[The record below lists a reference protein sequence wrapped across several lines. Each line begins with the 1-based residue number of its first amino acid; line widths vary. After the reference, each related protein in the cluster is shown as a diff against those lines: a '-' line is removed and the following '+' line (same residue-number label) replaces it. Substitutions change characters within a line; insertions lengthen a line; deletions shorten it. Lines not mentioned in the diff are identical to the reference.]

1 MPSLLHWDQCDASQ
15 TSKNISFHLVYIK
28 LCRARAIYLNKMQVL
43 SGLPKIHKPPLI
55 FPILRICWTWRHWH
69 LSWLLLLDFEMQW
82 SIMTINPMSI
92 TIPKYPV
99 ELCINKCH
107 ERITREPPWS
117 RLKWVYFNLI
127 AYIRTFFNTYI
138 WIWWP
143 HTCNFIV
150 GRPDRIINWSYTM
163 DNSATRWR
171 KFNKLLCGR
180 IANVTVMFQMSIT
193 EAGIA

>member
-1 MPSLLHWDQCDASQ
+1 MWCFTNQQEYLFPSRIHQTLWCKGHISQQDAS
-15 TSKNISFHLVYIK
+15 
-28 LCRARAIYLNKMQVL
+28 A
-43 SGLPKIHKPPLI
+43 
-55 FPILRICWTWRHWH
+55 LRICWTWRHWH

-92 TIPKYPV
+92 AILKYPV
-99 ELCINKCH
+99 ELCINRCH
-107 ERITREPPWS
+107 ERITREPPWP
-117 RLKWVYFNLI
+117 RLRWVYFNLI

-193 EAGIA
+193 EAGTT